1 MDEEFVYETRVGD
14 TLMLGSQVW
23 RVIDMTD
30 DKVVVADAAGAT
42 PRMPFW
48 RGDFAWRPYDLG
60 SRVGAFRREVAERL
74 DAVINALGLDHY
86 RDVRAQR
93 QSEPVQEL
101 LNWLRADYALDDNSA
116 WLVVDY
122 VAGQLDHA
130 GAISSDRAVLV
141 ELFDDPLGD
150 PRMVVQAPFGGRVNG
165 LWGLALAGAL
175 RQRLGVEV
183 EVQTNDEGILFRF
196 PDSADYAEAADFPI
210 DIVSQIGP
218 QEAREFILQELP
230 NSSVFGAQ
238 FRQNAARALLL
249 PSLGRGKRTP
259 FWLQRLRAK
268 DLLQIVREFEDFPI
282 VAETYRDCLEEV
294 MDLPHL
300 EQVLA
305 AIQAGDIQVAAF
317 ESAAPSPVAQS
328 LMWRFTEFY
337 MYEWDAPKAERQ
349 LQTLALNRDLL
360 QDILQDVDLSD
371 LLRSEAVQAVHERL
385 QHTAPTSQARTM
397 PELAALFQQLGDLT
411 SSEVAARTTVEPSG
425 WIAQLAG
432 SGRIVQ
438 MEIPTA
444 SVSQSRWVDAELVG
458 EYAVAF
464 DLDAGGARSAE
475 EGIPRRA
482 WNEQSLQEE
491 AGRGPVRCQILNRYL
506 SQVGPVTE
514 AIRAMRFVDGWR
526 RNCGGR

>member
-1 MDEEFVYETRVGD
+1 
-14 TLMLGSQVW
+14 
-23 RVIDMTD
+23 
-30 DKVVVADAAGAT
+30 
-42 PRMPFW
+42 
-48 RGDFAWRPYDLG
+48 
-60 SRVGAFRREVAERL
+60 
-74 DAVINALGLDHY
+74 
-86 RDVRAQR
+86 
-93 QSEPVQEL
+93 
-101 LNWLRADYALDDNSA
+101 LNWLRTDYALDDNSA

-175 RQRLGVEV
+175 RERLGVEV
-183 EVQTNDEGILFRF
+183 EVQSSDEGILFRF

-210 DIVSQIGP
+210 EIVSQIGP
-218 QEAREFILQELP
+218 QEARELILRELP
-230 NSSVFGAQ
+230 NSAVFGAQ

-249 PSLGRGKRTP
+249 PSIGRGKRTP

-305 AIQAGDIQVAAF
+305 AIQAGTIQVAAF
-317 ESAAPSPVAQS
+317 ESAAPSPVAQG

-397 PELAALFQQLGDLT
+397 QELAALFQQLGDLS
-411 SSEVAARTTVEPSG
+411 SSEVAMRTTADAAG

-444 SVSQSRWVDAELVG
+444 AGSQTRWVDAELAG
-458 EYAVAF
+458 EYAAAF
-464 DLDAGGARSAE
+464 ALDPEGAPRTE
-475 EGIPRRA
+475 QGIPRGA
-482 WNEQSLQEE
+482 WNEQSSPLTGE
-491 AGRGPVRCQILNRYL
+491 AGKRLTSDEARRQILNRYL
-506 SQVGPVTE
+506 SQVGPVTVQ
-514 AIRAMRFVDGWR
+514 AIRVRYDFPAEWLAAELQRQVEARQLVHGRFTPTPEKDA
-526 RNCGGR
+526 